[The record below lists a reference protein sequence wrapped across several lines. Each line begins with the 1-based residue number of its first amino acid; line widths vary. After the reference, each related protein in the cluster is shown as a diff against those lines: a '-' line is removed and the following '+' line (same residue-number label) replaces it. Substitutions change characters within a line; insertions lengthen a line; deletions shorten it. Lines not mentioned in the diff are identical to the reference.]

1 MAGRRLG
8 RLKKG
13 SEFDS
18 TYAKGSVF
26 NGPLFVVRSVPN
38 GLNRNR
44 WGFAVGKKLV
54 PKATGRNRVRRRLR
68 AAAACAD
75 LPTGYDVVVT
85 AKARVLHATFGDLER
100 AMRQAADAMEQ
111 AARAS

>member
-1 MAGRRLG
+1 MAGRKLG
-8 RLKKG
+8 RLRKG

-38 GLNRNR
+38 GLKSNR

-68 AAAACAD
+68 AAAASVEFPGGFD
-75 LPTGYDVVVT
+75 IIVT
-85 AKARVLHATFGDLER
+85 AKAKALMATFPELER
-100 AMRQAADAMEQ
+100 SMQAASRAVRE
-111 AARAS
+111 AAAS